1 MKPSAVRRILGAIL
15 LSAVAAGATAACGFV
30 SAYLLF
36 PLDGIE
42 VSGAEMYPRSEV
54 SGLVSEYSSLLTL
67 NIRMVER
74 EAESNPWVKAARARK
89 EWGSGIVSVEVEERR
104 PILYAEIEGR
114 SVVFSRDGAELPGL
128 GGVDLNMVELDEGRV
143 PEILSVA
150 RTFEEN
156 GVRFGSV
163 DGAGPG
169 GVEATVEGRAVIFSG
184 EVEGTQVRA
193 LPDVME
199 ENPNAPVFDLRSPNR
214 VVVGSSGG
222 GEVESEG

>member
-1 MKPSAVRRILGAIL
+1 MKPFAAKRLLGAVL
-15 LSAVAAGATAACGFV
+15 LSVAAAGATAACVFV

-54 SGLVSEYSSLLTL
+54 SGLVSDYSSLLTL
-67 NIRMVER
+67 NSRMVER
-74 EAESNPWVKAARARK
+74 EVESNPWVKVARVRK
-89 EWGSGIVSVEVEERR
+89 EWESGIVSVEVEERR

-114 SVVFSRDGAELPGL
+114 RAIFSGDGSELPGL

-143 PEILSVA
+143 PEILSAA

-163 DGAGPG
+163 DGVGPG
-169 GVEATVEGRAVIFSG
+169 GVEATVGGRPVIFSS
-184 EVEGTQVRA
+184 EVEAGQVRA
-193 LPDVME
+193 LADIME
-199 ENPNAPVFDLRSPNR
+199 RHPEAPVFDLRSPER
-214 VVVGSSGG
+214 VVVGAGG
-222 GEVESEG
+222 GGDVESEG